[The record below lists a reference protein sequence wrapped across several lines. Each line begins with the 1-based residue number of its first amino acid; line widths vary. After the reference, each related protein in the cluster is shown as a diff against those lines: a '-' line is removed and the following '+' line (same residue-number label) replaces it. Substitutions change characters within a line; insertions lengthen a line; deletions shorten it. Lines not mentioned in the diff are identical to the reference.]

1 MASMRYPYL
10 NQLPADSCIKK
21 ACLQCPKGQI
31 FKTDIEKKCYYLEK
45 KLEDIHNT
53 GTNSNEN
60 SDMQKHAIHS
70 ILGPHTPDVF
80 KREEYTLF
88 NTLAS
93 KLKKQWQAQQN
104 I

>member
-1 MASMRYPYL
+1 
-10 NQLPADSCIKK
+10 
-21 ACLQCPKGQI
+21 
-31 FKTDIEKKCYYLEK
+31 
-45 KLEDIHNT
+45 
-53 GTNSNEN
+53 
-60 SDMQKHAIHS
+60 MQKHAIHS